1 VEIPWGRL
9 EICKK
14 SAEFQGVGRKFINI
28 CGIPRE
34 GVQKMDVLH
43 RWGGGLKNAISH
55 WLAMGPWFISGCI

>member
-1 VEIPWGRL
+1 VKILWGRL

-43 RWGGGLKNAISH
+43 RGGGIKKCNKPLVSNGS
-55 WLAMGPWFISGCI
+55 MD

>member
-28 CGIPRE
+28 CRIQRE
-34 GVQKMDVLH
+34 GVQKMDVLQKIVLT
-43 RWGGGLKNAISH
+43 LKHNNKTYPLHI
-55 WLAMGPWFISGCI
+55 F